1 MGLED
6 LEHPGDDL
14 EPFWV
19 IRERDGMLPSA
30 AVRAQ
35 EMNTR
40 LACGHASSLEQSGIF
55 DMLSSDLLAGHP
67 DNGPPTFLLKRKYLC
82 WPYLLAPELS
92 V

>member
-19 IRERDGMLPSA
+19 IRERDRMLPSA

-40 LACGHASSLEQSGIF
+40 LACGHASSSEQSGV
-55 DMLSSDLLAGHP
+55 SSDVQHLLAGHP

-82 WPYLLAPELS
+82 WPYMLAPELS